1 MKITILGS
9 GSAYGVP
16 MIFNTWG
23 KADSENPKNRRT
35 RASILLETS
44 GKSILIDAGPDFREQ
59 INKNNVKNIDSVFVT
74 HGHYD
79 HIAGIPEL
87 PRATK
92 LLGHGIDVY
101 AAADTMNELKSCY
114 SYLFKEVT
122 AAEPDSQSLQWHLLP
137 DEGKF
142 AASGVEFTTFQLPH
156 HHMMSSAFRCKNFA
170 YVTDW
175 QQMPETAKVHLHNL
189 DLLIIEC
196 NNGTEP
202 AENGHSDLFKV
213 REVLA
218 AIKPR
223 QTILTH
229 LSVRVD
235 YDTLSKELPEN
246 CMLAYDGMEI
256 EI

>member
-23 KADSENPKNRRT
+23 KANADNPKNYRT
-35 RASILLETS
+35 RASALLEIE
-44 GKSILIDAGPDFREQ
+44 GKHILIDAGPDFREQ
-59 INKNNVKNIDSVFVT
+59 INRNNVRDIDAVFIT

-92 LLGHGIDVY
+92 LLRHGLDVY
-101 AAADTMNELKSCY
+101 ASAESMAELKQSFG
-114 SYLFKEVT
+114 YLFKDKAE
-122 AAEPDSQSLQWHLLP
+122 AEPDSKSINWHLLP
-137 DEGKF
+137 DSGKF
-142 AASGVEFTTFQLPH
+142 TAAELGFSTFQLPH
-156 HHMMSSAFRCKNFA
+156 HSLHSSAFRYKNFA

-175 QQMPETAKVHLHNL
+175 QEMSKEAKFQLQNL
-189 DLLIIEC
+189 DLLVLEC

-213 REVLA
+213 RDVLTDIA
-218 AIKPR
+218 PR
-223 QTILTH
+223 KTLLTH
-229 LSVRVD
+229 LSIRVD
-235 YDTLSKELPEN
+235 YDTFSRELPEN
-246 CMLAYDGMEI
+246 CGLAYDGMIVEI
-256 EI
+256 